1 MSEQRDRWGG
11 EEGAP
16 REAAVE
22 QRASHRRVSDV
33 SVDLAGRV
41 LTVTFDRPDQHN
53 ALTFD
58 MYEAL
63 FEACERADA
72 DDDVRVLVVR
82 GAGGRAFAAGT
93 DISAF
98 REFRDG
104 SDGVAYEERITRVVN
119 RLEDVTVP
127 SVAAV
132 EGYCLGGGL
141 ALAAVC
147 DLRVAT
153 RSSRFG
159 VPIAKTLGNCLS
171 MNSVSVVAAHLGTSR
186 TLDLLLR
193 ARLLDA
199 EEAAAAG
206 FVAEL
211 CDVGALDEALAGVVD
226 TLLRHAPLTMWASK
240 AAVAR
245 LRRAALPDGDDL
257 VSAAFGSGD
266 FRRAVAGFGSGD
278 RPEWEGR

>member
-1 MSEQRDRWGG
+1 
-11 EEGAP
+11 
-16 REAAVE
+16 
-22 QRASHRRVSDV
+22 VSDHDV
-33 SVDLAGRV
+33 SVEQSGPV
-41 LTVTFDRPDQHN
+41 LRVTFDRPDQHN
-53 ALTFD
+53 ALTFE

-63 FEACERADA
+63 HGACERADA
-72 DDDVRVLVVR
+72 DPDVRVLVVR

-104 SDGVAYEERITRVVN
+104 ADGVAYEERITRVVN
-119 RLEDVTVP
+119 RLESVTVP
-127 SVAAV
+127 TVAAV

-159 VPIAKTLGNCLS
+159 VPIARTLGNCLS
-171 MNSVSVVAAHLGTSR
+171 MNSVSVVAAHLGSAR

-199 EEAAAAG
+199 DEAAAAG
-206 FVAEL
+206 FVAEV
-211 CDVGALDEALAGVVD
+211 CEDGGLDAAVEEVVD

-240 AAVAR
+240 SAVAR
-245 LRRAALPDGDDL
+245 LRRASLPDGDDL
-257 VSAAFGSGD
+257 VSAAFGSAD
-266 FRRAVAGFGSGD
+266 FRRAVAGFGSGE
-278 RPEWEGR
+278 RATWEGR

>member
-1 MSEQRDRWGG
+1 MSE
-11 EEGAP
+11 
-16 REAAVE
+16 
-22 QRASHRRVSDV
+22 V
-33 SVDLAGRV
+33 SVDLARPV

-53 ALTFD
+53 ALTFE
-58 MYEAL
+58 MYDAL
-63 FEACERADA
+63 HDACERADA
-72 DDDVRVLVVR
+72 EEEVRVLVVR

-98 REFRDG
+98 RDFTDG
-104 SDGVAYEERITRVVN
+104 ADGIAYEERITRVVN
-119 RLEDVTVP
+119 RLESVTVP

-159 VPIAKTLGNCLS
+159 VPIARTLGNCLS

-193 ARLLDA
+193 ARLLGA

-206 FVAEL
+206 FVSEV
-211 CDVGALDEALAGVVD
+211 CDDGALDEAVGEVVE

-257 VSAAFGSGD
+257 VSAAFGSAD
-266 FRRAVAGFGSGD
+266 FRRAVAGFGSGE
-278 RPEWEGR
+278 RHLWEGR

>member
-1 MSEQRDRWGG
+1 VSGDVVVAA
-11 EEGAP
+11 EGP
-16 REAAVE
+16 
-22 QRASHRRVSDV
+22 
-33 SVDLAGRV
+33 V

-63 FEACERADA
+63 YDACDRADA
-72 DDDVRVLVVR
+72 DEQVKVLVVR

-104 SDGVAYEERITRVVN
+104 ADGVAYEQRITRVVN

-159 VPIAKTLGNCLS
+159 VPIARTLGNCLS
-171 MNSVSVVAAHLGTSR
+171 MNSVSVVAAHLGSAR

-193 ARLLDA
+193 ARLLGA
-199 EEAAAAG
+199 EDAAAAG
-206 FVAEL
+206 FVAEV
-211 CDVGALDEALAGVVD
+211 CDDGALDTTLDEVVG
-226 TLLRHAPLTMWASK
+226 TLLQHAPITMWASK

-245 LRRAALPDGDDL
+245 LRRASLPDGDDL
-257 VSAAFGSGD
+257 VSAAFGSED
-266 FRRAVAGFGSGD
+266 FRRAVAGFGSGS
-278 RPEWEGR
+278 PAGWEGR

>member
-1 MSEQRDRWGG
+1 MSAQDVT
-11 EEGAP
+11 
-16 REAAVE
+16 VE
-22 QRASHRRVSDV
+22 QD
-33 SVDLAGRV
+33 GPV
-41 LTVTFDRPDQHN
+41 LRVTFDRPDQHN

-72 DDDVRVLVVR
+72 DDAVRVLVVR
-82 GAGGRAFAAGT
+82 GSGGRAFAAGT

-104 SDGVAYEERITRVVN
+104 ADGVAYEERITRVVN
-119 RLEDVTVP
+119 RLESVTVP
-127 SVAAV
+127 TVAAV

-159 VPIAKTLGNCLS
+159 VPIARTLGNCLS
-171 MNSVSVVAAHLGTSR
+171 MNSVSVLTAHLGTSR

-193 ARLLDA
+193 GRLLGAEDA
-199 EEAAAAG
+199 AGAG
-206 FVAEL
+206 FVHEV
-211 CDVGALDEALAGVVD
+211 CDDGDLDGALQPVVE

-240 AAVAR
+240 TAVAR
-245 LRRAALPDGDDL
+245 LRRASLPDGDDL
-257 VSAAFGSGD
+257 VSAAFGSED
-266 FRRAVAGFGSGD
+266 FRRAVDGFASGE
-278 RPEWEGR
+278 RATWEGR

>member
-1 MSEQRDRWGG
+1 M
-11 EEGAP
+11 
-16 REAAVE
+16 
-22 QRASHRRVSDV
+22 SDV
-33 SVDLAGRV
+33 AVDLAGPV
-41 LTVTFDRPDQHN
+41 LTVTFDRPAQHN

-58 MYEAL
+58 MYETL
-63 FEACERADA
+63 HEACEHADR
-72 DDDVRVLVVR
+72 DDTVRVLVVR
-82 GAGGRAFAAGT
+82 GAGGRAFASGT
-93 DISAF
+93 DVAAF

-104 SDGVAYEERITRVVN
+104 GDGVAYEERITRVVN
-119 RLEDVTVP
+119 RLESVTVP
-127 SVAAV
+127 TVAAV

-159 VPIAKTLGNCLS
+159 VPIARTLGNCLS
-171 MNSVSVVAAHLGTSR
+171 MNSVSVVAAHLGTAR

-193 ARLLDA
+193 ARLLSA

-206 FVAEL
+206 FVAEV
-211 CDVGALDEALAGVVD
+211 CADGALDEALGVVVG
-226 TLLRHAPLTMWASK
+226 TLLEHAPLTMWASK

-245 LRRAALPDGDDL
+245 LRRASLPDGDDL
-257 VSAAFGSGD
+257 VSAAFGSED

-278 RPEWEGR
+278 RPTWEGR

>member
-1 MSEQRDRWGG
+1 MTDL
-11 EEGAP
+11 
-16 REAAVE
+16 
-22 QRASHRRVSDV
+22 DV
-33 SVDLAGRV
+33 TVTQDGPV
-41 LTVTFDRPDQHN
+41 LTVTFHRPDQHN

-63 FEACERADA
+63 YDACARADA
-72 DDDVRVLVVR
+72 DDAVRVMVVR

-119 RLEDVTVP
+119 RLEEVTVP
-127 SVAAV
+127 TVAAV
-132 EGYCLGGGL
+132 EGFCLGGGL

-199 EEAAAAG
+199 EDAAAAG
-206 FVAEL
+206 FVAEV
-211 CDVGALDEALAGVVD
+211 CDDGALDDALDGVVT
-226 TLLRHAPLTMWASK
+226 TLLRHAPITMWASK

-245 LRRAALPDGDDL
+245 LRRAGLPDGDDL
-257 VSAAFGSGD
+257 VGAAFGSED
-266 FRRAVAGFGSGD
+266 FRRAVAGFGSGE
-278 RPEWEGR
+278 RATWEGR

>member
-1 MSEQRDRWGG
+1 MSGDVT
-11 EEGAP
+11 
-16 REAAVE
+16 VE
-22 QRASHRRVSDV
+22 QR
-33 SVDLAGRV
+33 GPV

-63 FEACERADA
+63 FEACEWADGDDAVRA
-72 DDDVRVLVVR
+72 LVVR

-98 REFRDG
+98 TDFRDG

-159 VPIAKTLGNCLS
+159 VPIARTLGNCLS
-171 MNSVSVVAAHLGTSR
+171 MNSVSIVAAHLGSAR

-193 ARLLDA
+193 ARLLTAD
-199 EEAAAAG
+199 EAAAAG
-206 FVAEL
+206 FVAEV
-211 CDVGALDEALAGVVD
+211 CDDGALDAAVDDVVE

-245 LRRAALPDGDDL
+245 LRRASLPDGDDL
-257 VSAAFGSGD
+257 VSAAFGSQD
-266 FRRAVAGFGSGD
+266 FQRAVAGFGSGE
-278 RPEWEGR
+278 RTTAWEGR